1 MRHCCRIHTCA
12 VATAIGLAAA
22 PGLFVPGAV
31 AQQKLLEPHQ
41 SIAVPSG
48 SLSVNKWCADHRRGA
63 AQGASDLIRLKEVQ
77 SELAPRFDPGGRRG
91 GIDLIAA
98 YQQELERSRPDRASA
113 ATYLALVSTVPITF
127 GVVERVNHLLCVSS
141 TRAFAEAV
149 AETAESERQSMR
161 R

>member
-1 MRHCCRIHTCA
+1 MRHCCRIHTYA
-12 VATAIGLAAA
+12 VATAIGLAVA
-22 PGLFVPGAV
+22 PSFFVPGAV
-31 AQQKLLEPHQ
+31 AQQKQLEPHQ
-41 SIAVPSG
+41 SVAVPSA
-48 SLSVNKWCADHRRGA
+48 SMSVNKWCSNHRRGA
-63 AQGASDLIRLKEVQ
+63 AQSASDLVRLKAVQ
-77 SELAPRFDPGGRRG
+77 SELAPRFDPGARRG
-91 GIDLIAA
+91 GIDLLSA

-127 GVVERVNHLLCVSS
+127 DVVKRVNHLLCVSS